1 MLLYVAEALAGR
13 VEREQRGKKTSGQS
27 SGQTSGSSRTKDTGL
42 ETKGGRTGEVDLGPQ
57 ECEQGGFLATGKDE
71 TSDVSH
77 PLNGEREGSGWS
89 AFKEVFMVSALTG
102 DGVEELR
109 VGTMSTPA

>member
-13 VEREQRGKKTSGQS
+13 VEREQQGKKTSGHS
-27 SGQTSGSSRTKDTGL
+27 SGQTSRSSRTKDTGL
-42 ETKGGRTGEVDLGPQ
+42 ETGGGRNGEVDLGPQ
-57 ECEQGGFLATGKDE
+57 ECGQGGFLETGKDE
-71 TSDVSH
+71 KSDVPH
-77 PLNGEREGSGWS
+77 PLNGEREGSRWS

-109 VGTMSTPA
+109 VGSMSTPA

>member
-1 MLLYVAEALAGR
+1 VLLYVAEALGGI

-42 ETKGGRTGEVDLGPQ
+42 ETGGGRNGEVDL
-57 ECEQGGFLATGKDE
+57 ECEQGGFLETGKDE
-71 TSDVSH
+71 TSDVPR
-77 PLNGEREGSGWS
+77 PLKVEREGSRWS

-109 VGTMSTPA
+109 VGSMSTPV

>member
-1 MLLYVAEALAGR
+1 MAEALAGR

-42 ETKGGRTGEVDLGPQ
+42 ETRGGRTGEVDLGPQ
-57 ECEQGGFLATGKDE
+57 ECEQGGFLATGKD
-71 TSDVSH
+71 VPH

-109 VGTMSTPA
+109 VGSMSTPA

>member
-13 VEREQRGKKTSGQS
+13 VEREQRGKTSGQS

-42 ETKGGRTGEVDLGPQ
+42 ETGGGREVDLGPQ

-71 TSDVSH
+71 TSDVPH
-77 PLNGEREGSGWS
+77 PLNGEREGSRWS

-109 VGTMSTPA
+109 VGSMSTPA